1 MGLDG
6 VLICL
11 VGLAAA
17 DFLLIAIAGT
27 AGPYGFMVLPAVG
40 LLALA
45 APLLLVRLVVSTR
58 GRAPG
63 RSGFWLLLV
72 VLVALPLSIGA
83 IPAREQFDR
92 WSDRRD
98 ERRVSAMLNERAASC
113 AATAARRYPDEPE
126 TNPGVSVRPLLTEAM
141 IQCMQGPVGDWTLT
155 CGSACEARPPVDRGG
170 ARVLLVY
177 LDGYMDVALRR
188 AGHGPWNRSPQP
200 GYRLPPKPWV
210 VPAD

>member
-1 MGLDG
+1 M
-6 VLICL
+6 LITL

-17 DFLLIAIAGT
+17 NFLLIAVVGT
-27 AGPYGFMVLPAVG
+27 AGPYGAMGLPALA

-45 APLLLVRLVVSTR
+45 APLLLVRLVGTVR

-63 RSGFWLLLV
+63 RSGLWLSAV

-83 IPAREQFDR
+83 LPARERFDR

-98 ERRVSAMLNERAASC
+98 ERRVSVMLDERASSC
-113 AATAARRYPDEPE
+113 AATAAGRYPDEPE

-141 IQCMQGPVGDWTLT
+141 IECMQRPVGGWFVT

-177 LDGYMDVALRR
+177 LDGYMDAALRR
-188 AGHGPWNRSPQP
+188 AGHGPWNRWPQP